1 MSIINEYLAGLYSLI
16 DELPFTLLTN
26 IHPENRGEVALYIK
40 GEIIFVD
47 RSEFHFKEYFI
58 AIPELNKLAYS
69 YHYQKHDKELIFRYD
84 NAGHYREI
92 ETSPYHKHV
101 HNEVLNS
108 ANMEIK
114 TVIDEIIRIL
124 QQRF

>member
-1 MSIINEYLAGLYSLI
+1 MSIINEYLTGLYSVI
-16 DELPFTLLTN
+16 NELPFTLLTN
-26 IHPENRGEVALYIK
+26 IHPENRGEVALYLK

-84 NAGHYREI
+84 NADHYREI
-92 ETSPYHKHV
+92 ETYPHHKHV
-101 HNEVLNS
+101 HNAVLNS

-114 TVIDEIIRIL
+114 IVIDEIIRIL
-124 QQRF
+124 QQHF

>member
-1 MSIINEYLAGLYSLI
+1 MSIIKEYLTGLYSLI

-47 RSEFHFKEYFI
+47 RSEFHVKEYFI

-84 NAGHYREI
+84 NADHYSEI
-92 ETSPYHKHV
+92 ETYPYRKHV
-101 HNEVLNS
+101 YNAVLNS

-114 TVIDEIIRIL
+114 AVIDEIIRIL
-124 QQRF
+124 QQGL